1 MEGRDT
7 TDETTVRASEALGD
21 YGERLAARHLGAAGL
36 EVLARNWRCELGEI
50 DLVLREGTTLVV
62 CEVKTRSS
70 TDYGTPHEAVTPVKA
85 ARLRRLAAR
94 WMAESGVRPTDV
106 RFDLVAVV
114 KRRRGAP
121 VLDHVRGAF

>member
-62 CEVKTRSS
+62 CEVEQPRDTLTVHIVRRS
-70 TDYGTPHEAVTPVKA
+70 DEQGKA
-85 ARLRRLAAR
+85 LEWFWERLSQPDLYQDWLER
-94 WMAESGVRPTDV
+94 EQPTD
-106 RFDLVAVV
+106 
-114 KRRRGAP
+114 
-121 VLDHVRGAF
+121 